1 MRLKRV
7 VLLAARDS
15 TEGVSAA
22 KNGHPSWKESA
33 KYMYTGAGLL
43 WSLSEQKFTYLFMRL
58 ALVLVLV
65 LVIFLFWF
73 CFIQIISEVLRRSV
87 NTRRHVT
94 QVGWGSVGVKI
105 KIVAKTT
112 KCQKM
117 ASSLGG

>member
-22 KNGHPSWKESA
+22 KNGHPSGKESA

-43 WSLSEQKFTYLFMRL
+43 WSLSEQKLTYLFMCL

-65 LVIFLFWF
+65 LVICLVLVLFHTDYQRGVAPK
-73 CFIQIISEVLRRSV
+73 CKHE
-87 NTRRHVT
+87 TPRHARG
-94 QVGWGSVGVKI
+94 VG
-105 KIVAKTT
+105 
-112 KCQKM
+112 
-117 ASSLGG
+117 